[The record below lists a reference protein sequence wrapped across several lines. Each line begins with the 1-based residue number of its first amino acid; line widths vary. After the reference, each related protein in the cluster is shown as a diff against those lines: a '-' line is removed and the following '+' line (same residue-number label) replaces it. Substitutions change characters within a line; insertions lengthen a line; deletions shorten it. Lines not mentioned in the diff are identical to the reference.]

1 MQSDNVVSGAGAGTT
16 AARPIYPNLPYS
28 PYSSPN
34 SSPRSDNSMTHFPL
48 SDSGHVMSYSLPHS
62 RVRRK
67 PLKVT
72 KQAST
77 EHRDN
82 YMQLNQ
88 YKLMGQVGQGSYSI
102 VKLAYNVAE
111 DTNYVSS

>member
-1 MQSDNVVSGAGAGTT
+1 M
-16 AARPIYPNLPYS
+16 
-28 PYSSPN
+28 
-34 SSPRSDNSMTHFPL
+34 
-48 SDSGHVMSYSLPHS
+48 
-62 RVRRK
+62 RRK

-82 YMQLNQ
+82 YMQLNK
-88 YKLMGQVGQGSYSI
+88 YKLMDQVGQGSYSI

-111 DTNYVSS
+111 DTNYVSTKLVIGDNYYYFILL

>member
-1 MQSDNVVSGAGAGTT
+1 M
-16 AARPIYPNLPYS
+16 
-28 PYSSPN
+28 
-34 SSPRSDNSMTHFPL
+34 
-48 SDSGHVMSYSLPHS
+48 
-62 RVRRK
+62 
-67 PLKVT
+67 T

-111 DTNYVSS
+111 DTNYVSTRIVNDKK

>member
-1 MQSDNVVSGAGAGTT
+1 M
-16 AARPIYPNLPYS
+16 
-28 PYSSPN
+28 
-34 SSPRSDNSMTHFPL
+34 
-48 SDSGHVMSYSLPHS
+48 
-62 RVRRK
+62 RRK

-111 DTNYVSS
+111 DTNYVSRINTSSVSTKTAVLFQLYST

>member
-1 MQSDNVVSGAGAGTT
+1 M
-16 AARPIYPNLPYS
+16 
-28 PYSSPN
+28 
-34 SSPRSDNSMTHFPL
+34 
-48 SDSGHVMSYSLPHS
+48 
-62 RVRRK
+62 RK

-88 YKLMGQVGQGSYSI
+88 YKLMDQVGQGSYSI

-111 DTNYVSS
+111 DTNYVSTKLGEVIGDNYYYFILL

>member
-1 MQSDNVVSGAGAGTT
+1 M
-16 AARPIYPNLPYS
+16 
-28 PYSSPN
+28 
-34 SSPRSDNSMTHFPL
+34 
-48 SDSGHVMSYSLPHS
+48 
-62 RVRRK
+62 RRK

-88 YKLMGQVGQGSYSI
+88 YKLMDQVGQGSYSI

-111 DTNYVSS
+111 DTNYVSTKLGEVIGDNYYYFILL

>member
-1 MQSDNVVSGAGAGTT
+1 MSTNSFSYHL
-16 AARPIYPNLPYS
+16 IY
-28 PYSSPN
+28 
-34 SSPRSDNSMTHFPL
+34 
-48 SDSGHVMSYSLPHS
+48 S

-111 DTNYVSS
+111 DSNYVSRAEF

>member
-1 MQSDNVVSGAGAGTT
+1 MAYTVYFST
-16 AARPIYPNLPYS
+16 YS
-28 PYSSPN
+28 MMMHSIAFYN
-34 SSPRSDNSMTHFPL
+34 CF
-48 SDSGHVMSYSLPHS
+48 PHS

-88 YKLMGQVGQGSYSI
+88 YKLLDQVGQGSYSI